1 MVHQRKAVATSP
13 EAGPVATTSSAT
25 ATQPELPTKLLQDL
39 PILSPASLIDHELV
53 VEAVL
58 VFLSA
63 LSLFAITAYP
73 SISGGDAGE
82 LVVTACNG
90 GVAHPPYGEI
100 LCPSLVSVVASGFQT

>member
-1 MVHQRKAVATSP
+1 MHQRKGVVAASP
-13 EAGPVATTSSAT
+13 GAGPVATTSSA
-25 ATQPELPTKLLQDL
+25 AAPSQPELPTKLMQDL
-39 PILSPASLIDHELV
+39 PILSPASLLDHELV

-90 GVAHPPYGEI
+90 GVAHPPYAE
-100 LCPSLVSVVASGFQT
+100 LL